1 MCRQDTIRKG
11 ASWMKKKRDKITLK
25 ETWQLHWRAYKEI
38 RRFGSGA
45 FAAAALHSIV
55 KALSPYVAV
64 FFSARII
71 NELAS
76 LRRPEELMRLILAAL
91 ASTAVMTLLT
101 GMLLR
106 WNSYAMGKYTY
117 RKYHMFA
124 DKMLSLDFADV
135 DNPKTHDLRS
145 QIQQSENWSGWGINQ
160 LYYRWGDFV
169 EGCAGI
175 VGAVALTVSLFTM
188 QVPAGS
194 ALAFLNHPGFAALL
208 IGLVGA
214 ATTLGPICQ
223 NQSEN
228 YWAAC
233 AEEARLGNRVL
244 SAFGFISD
252 DAHRGVDF
260 RIYKQEDIAEHY
272 LHTTDTFY
280 SGGRMAKLAKGP
292 MGAWTA
298 AGNSIGSVLT
308 GIVYVFVCLKAWAGA
323 FGVGSVTQYVGAV
336 TALSKSVSTLIRCVG
351 TLKNNV
357 PFMRTTYEFLDIP
370 NAMYQGSLTTE
381 KRSDRQYEVEFQDV
395 SFQYP
400 GSDLWALRHV
410 NMKFK
415 VGSRL
420 AIVGENGSGKT
431 TFIKLLCRLYDPTE
445 GQILLNGIDIRKYR
459 YDDYMN
465 IFSVV
470 FQDFQLICQP
480 LGANVAGSM
489 EYDRDRAKKALID
502 AGFGDRLASMEK
514 GLDTMLYKDLSEDGV
529 DVSGGEA
536 QKIAIARALY
546 KDAPFI
552 ILDEPTAALDP
563 IAEAEIYSKFNDIAG
578 DKTAI
583 YISHR
588 LSSCKFCDEIAVF
601 HEGTVIQQGT
611 HGELL
616 ADENGKYYA
625 LWHAQAQYYTE
636 KSNKAFGEF

>member
-1 MCRQDTIRKG
+1 MM
-11 ASWMKKKRDKITLK
+11 AKKDKVNLK
-25 ETWQLHWRAYKEI
+25 ETFQIHWRAYKDVSHLCP
-38 RRFGSGA
+38 GV
-45 FAAAALHSIV
+45 FAVTAIHSIA
-55 KALSPYVAV
+55 KAISPYVTV

-71 NELAS
+71 NELAGQRRMDELVS
-76 LRRPEELMRLILAAL
+76 LVVTALISIGA
-91 ASTAVMTLLT
+91 MTLVT
-101 GMLLR
+101 GLLLR
-106 WNSYAMGKYTY
+106 WREVISDQYTY
-117 RKYHMFA
+117 RKYHLFA
-124 DKMLSLDFADV
+124 DKMLSMDFADV

-145 QIQQSENWSGWGINQ
+145 QIDQSENWSGWGIMQ
-160 LYYRWGDFV
+160 LYNRWADFV

-175 VGAVALTVSLFTM
+175 VGAVALTASLFTL
-188 QVPAGS
+188 QVPVGS
-194 ALAFLNHPGFAALL
+194 SLVWLNHPGFIAVL
-208 IGLVGA
+208 IGLIAGA
-214 ATTLGPICQ
+214 TVLGPVC
-223 NQSEN
+223 NNKSLG
-228 YWAAC
+228 YWASVS
-233 AEEARLGNRVL
+233 EEARFGNRVFG
-244 SAFGFISD
+244 AFGFISGE
-252 DAHRGVDF
+252 AHRAVDF
-260 RIYKQEDIAEHY
+260 RIYKQEDIAQHY
-272 LHTTDTFY
+272 MRQTDVF
-280 SGGRMAKLAKGP
+280 SHKGKMGQLARGA

-298 AGNSIGSVLT
+298 AGKSIGSILT

-323 FGVGSVTQYVGAV
+323 FGIGSVTQYVGAV
-336 TALSKSVSTLIRCVG
+336 TALSGSVSTLINCIG
-351 TLKNNV
+351 MLKENV

-370 NAMYQGSLTTE
+370 NSMYQGSLTTE
-381 KRSDRQYEVEFQDV
+381 KRSDRQYEVEFRDV
-395 SFQYP
+395 SFKYP
-400 GSDLWALRHV
+400 GSDLWALHHV

-415 VGSRL
+415 VGKRL

-431 TFIKLLCRLYDPTE
+431 TFIKLLCRLYDPQE

-489 EYDRDRAKKALID
+489 EYDRERVRKALID
-502 AGFGDRLASMEK
+502 AGFGDRLATMEK

-601 HEGTVIQQGT
+601 HEGAVIQHGT
-611 HGELL
+611 HAELV
-616 ADENGKYYA
+616 ADSTGKYHE
-625 LWHAQAQYYTE
+625 LWNAQAQYYTE
-636 KSNKAFGEF
+636 KTA